1 MITLT
6 AKITLADGTEI
17 PINKKN
23 ALSIDENIIDR
34 GDIILPSWG
43 IMSNGGS
50 ISFMDFKG
58 DIKKYADNRQLIRE
72 LPVEVSLNDTTAGTH
87 KILGSFVTKHW
98 DYDNN
103 SKEVRVQITD
113 ELEQWQDIVVDVLL
127 YKSSTNTN
135 ASGEA
140 IYAYWRGKT
149 PEKYNML
156 PFSKLDETTQKRL
169 QSLNNIIFISNS
181 KNLWSAWTQL
191 CVLVQA
197 HIFRNSKGETVF
209 TCRS

>member
-50 ISFMDFKG
+50 ISFMDFTG
-58 DIKKYADNRQLIRE
+58 DIKKYADNRQLIRG
-72 LPVEVSLNDTTAGTH
+72 LPVEISLKNTLSGAG
-87 KILGSFVTKHW
+87 ISLGKFVTNSW
-98 DYDNN
+98 NYDSN
-103 SKEVRVQITD
+103 SKEVRTEITD
-113 ELEQWQDIVVDVLL
+113 ELEQWQDIVVDVLP

-140 IYAYWRGKT
+140 IYEYWRGKT

-156 PFSKLDETTQKRL
+156 PLSKLDETTQKRL
-169 QSLNNIIFISNS
+169 KALNNIIFISES

-191 CVLVQA
+191 CVSVQA
-197 HIFRNSKGETVF
+197 HIFKNSKGETVF

>member
-58 DIKKYADNRQLIRE
+58 DIKKYADNRQLIRG
-72 LPVEVSLNDTTAGTH
+72 LPVEISLNDTTAGTH
-87 KILGSFVTKHW
+87 KILGSFVTKYW

-113 ELEQWQDIVVDVLL
+113 ELEQWQDIVIPVLP
-127 YKSSTNTN
+127 YNQVTTSTNG
-135 ASGEA
+135 SQEY
-140 IYAYWRGKT
+140 IRLYRLT
-149 PEKYNML
+149 PAKYNML
-156 PFSKLDETTQKRL
+156 EYSQLDENTKS
-169 QSLNNIIFISNS
+169 SLINFKIPLHITKEN
-181 KNLWSAWTQL
+181 KLWSAWVKL
-191 CVLVQA
+191 CECVQA
-197 HIFRNSKGETVF
+197 HIFRNNEGETIF
-209 TCRS
+209 TCRD